1 MQPGSKSQ
9 TKQGAL
15 IGRGRQSRLQCSTI
29 LLQSNKLLRQW
40 FSGEIHKK
48 TVDCILYP
56 LMNPVFRD
64 PMRFPVASD
73 AAISAQ
79 NMAKALETLT
89 EQKVS

>member
-1 MQPGSKSQ
+1 MVQWRNSQ
-9 TKQGAL
+9 KN
-15 IGRGRQSRLQCSTI
+15 RG
-29 LLQSNKLLRQW
+29 
-40 FSGEIHKK
+40 
-48 TVDCILYP
+48 LYP